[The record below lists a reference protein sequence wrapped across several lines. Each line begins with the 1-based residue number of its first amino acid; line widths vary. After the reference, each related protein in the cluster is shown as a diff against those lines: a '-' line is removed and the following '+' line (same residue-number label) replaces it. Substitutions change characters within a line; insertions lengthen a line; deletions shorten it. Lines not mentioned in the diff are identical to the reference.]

1 MSKEVTTANLL
12 TGEIFPPGY
21 FLAEELEA
29 RDMTQS
35 ELARQLG
42 ISRSEVSL
50 VINGKRNITV
60 SLALKLEKVLGI
72 SAETWMNFQMGYEI
86 TLMRKQYA
94 EELKKTKI
102 SAQKKAAL
110 RMAIAH
116 HA

>member
-1 MSKEVTTANLL
+1 MESNKMAYYLFL
-12 TGEIFPPGY
+12 GDIFSPGY

-29 RDMTQS
+29 REMTQS

-72 SAETWMNFQMGYEI
+72 AAETWINFQIGYEI
-86 TLMRKQYA
+86 NLIRKHYLD
-94 EELKKTKI
+94 ELEKTKV
-102 SAQKKAAL
+102 SAKKKAAL
-110 RMAIAH
+110 RRAIVNH
-116 HA
+116 S